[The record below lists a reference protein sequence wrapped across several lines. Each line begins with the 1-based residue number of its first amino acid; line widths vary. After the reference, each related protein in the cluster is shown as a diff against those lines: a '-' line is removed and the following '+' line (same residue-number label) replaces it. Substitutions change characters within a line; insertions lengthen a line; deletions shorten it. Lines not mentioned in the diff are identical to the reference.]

1 MGEVY
6 KARDTRLDRTVALK
20 VSRSEFTDRFQHEAR
35 SIAALNHPYIA
46 TPYDVGPD
54 YLVME
59 YVEGE
64 TLRSPLPL
72 PRALQYA
79 AQILEALEAAHRK
92 GIVHRDLKPGNIM
105 VAKAGIKLLD
115 FGLAKRKDAVTAADE
130 TAAMTV
136 SMEGSITGTLPYMS
150 PEQLEGKGA
159 DERSD
164 IFAFGAVLLRDAH
177 WATRVQG
184 REPRHRDLLHHDRR
198 AAMAVRAAAQRPVRP
213 RAHRSPLPSEG
224 SR

>member
-64 TLRSPLPL
+64 TLEYKLEQTPQLSCKEVI
-72 PRALQYA
+72 AIGLQ
-79 AQILEALEAAHRK
+79 
-92 GIVHRDLKPGNIM
+92 
-105 VAKAGIKLLD
+105 VADTLD
-115 FGLAKRKDAVTAADE
+115 YLHTRQPPSSTA
-130 TAAMTV
+130 TSNPPTSSSTPPAM
-136 SMEGSITGTLPYMS
+136 SAS
-150 PEQLEGKGA
+150 
-159 DERSD
+159 
-164 IFAFGAVLLRDAH
+164 
-177 WATRVQG
+177 
-184 REPRHRDLLHHDRR
+184 
-198 AAMAVRAAAQRPVRP
+198 
-213 RAHRSPLPSEG
+213 
-224 SR
+224 